1 MAKKSNNFKKF
12 GKLASL
18 VKKIADKNPDFKQ
31 QILDESESTSKNSWN
46 KIQKWTSK
54 NLFPTFKQ
62 LPLKDFTLK
71 KVENAIND
79 DVATKKKS
87 KCHNVFAIPDS
98 DLGVIDPFALEE
110 TLIQLP
116 PNTQIQ
122 IGVNGGD
129 GFVNTG
135 ITKIKDA
142 PNIGNGELTA
152 SIRIIYAEVGN
163 VTFFRLRKKGKAQGD
178 RANCSYFIKVVSEG
192 NSEANESV
200 DEFLTEDEKSRR
212 VVKGVNLK
220 DLSDKQK
227 KDRKKL
233 QELIKKENSAKKSKS
248 KKRAF
253 KTPEKVVGKKEDKKI
268 QSKIKKAKDTQEEIA
283 LLKQKERNAKQ
294 FNIAVE
300 KLERQFDKGIF
311 TAKEFKKERAKL
323 EKKILL
329 KGGEI

>member
-18 VKKIADKNPDFKQ
+18 VKRIADKNPELKQ

-71 KVENAIND
+71 KVEQAIND
-79 DVATKKKS
+79 DISTKKKS

-110 TLIQLP
+110 TLLQLP

-135 ITKIKDA
+135 IIKIKDM
-142 PNIGNGELTA
+142 PNVGNGQLTA

-163 VTFFRLRKKGKAQGD
+163 VTFFRLRKKGKKQGD
-178 RANCSYFIKVVSEG
+178 RANCSYYIKAVSEG
-192 NSEANESV
+192 DAEANETD

-227 KDRKKL
+227 KDRKQL
-233 QELIKKENSAKKSKS
+233 QDILNQRRKAKKSKT
-248 KKRAF
+248 KKREF
-253 KTPEKVVGKKEDKKI
+253 KTPDKVVGKKEDKKI
-268 QSKIKKAKDTQEEIA
+268 QQKIADKRDSSAERVKEIRNLISDLRKDVKDGLITKKFFQEEV
-283 LLKQKERNAKQ
+283 AKLT
-294 FNIAVE
+294 
-300 KLERQFDKGIF
+300 K
-311 TAKEFKKERAKL
+311 KL
-323 EKKILL
+323 EKGGKI
-329 KGGEI
+329 

>member
-1 MAKKSNNFKKF
+1 VAKKSNNFKKF

-31 QILDESESTSKNSWN
+31 QILEESESTSKNSWN

-71 KVENAIND
+71 KVEQAIND
-79 DVATKKKS
+79 DISTKKKS

-110 TLIQLP
+110 TLLQLP

-135 ITKIKDA
+135 IIKIKDM
-142 PNIGNGELTA
+142 PNVGNGQLTA

-163 VTFFRLRKKGKAQGD
+163 VTFFRLRKKGKKQGD
-178 RANCSYFIKVVSEG
+178 RANCSYYIKAVSEG
-192 NSEANESV
+192 DAEANETD

-227 KDRKKL
+227 KDRKQL
-233 QELIKKENSAKKSKS
+233 QDILNQKRKAKKSKT
-248 KKRAF
+248 KKREF
-253 KTPEKVVGKKEDKKI
+253 KTPDKVVGEKEDKKI
-268 QSKIKKAKDTQEEIA
+268 QKKIADKRDSSAERVKEIRNLISDLRKDVKDGLITKKFF
-283 LLKQKERNAKQ
+283 QKEVAKLT
-294 FNIAVE
+294 
-300 KLERQFDKGIF
+300 K
-311 TAKEFKKERAKL
+311 KL
-323 EKKILL
+323 EKGGKI
-329 KGGEI
+329 